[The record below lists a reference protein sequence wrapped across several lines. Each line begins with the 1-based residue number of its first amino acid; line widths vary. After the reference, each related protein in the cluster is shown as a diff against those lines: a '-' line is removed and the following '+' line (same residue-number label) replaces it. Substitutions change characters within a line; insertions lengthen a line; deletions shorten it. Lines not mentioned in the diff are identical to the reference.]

1 VVSRNPVR
9 RTTHT
14 AGAFL
19 VLAALLAAPG
29 PARAGETPK
38 KPGFSRE
45 KLSGKMGETI
55 WYRFQAKNPKAKGNE
70 HYHVIALVERVLKR
84 YGLNAGKH
92 YWLDRNDDLGLLAI
106 TGDRKWTKLIRSL
119 LGFLEEEQPQVRIQA
134 RIVETL
140 TTRDLQAGVDSSLE
154 RKSSKDTFFRGF
166 AINHQPQAYLDSIL
180 HKTIPYTGSS
190 VGFGT
195 VDTVD
200 AQGNFVSKTR
210 ERVGAVS
217 MALLA
222 LGEHQTSN
230 ILAKPDQMVLSGGT
244 ALFHVKK
251 KFPVQNVQFSG
262 TTTKVSVKEK
272 DLGITMNVVPHIVG
286 KDRVYLKIDATVE
299 NMAGFVEVGPGVQ
312 LPFTSKRQVMTS
324 VMVPSGN
331 EVVIGGLFQSEYSVV
346 EKGVPLLSE
355 IPLVG
360 YLFKSYW
367 RVKTR
372 KELLFFVKPRIIKPR
387 ARLFSPAG
395 D

>member
-1 VVSRNPVR
+1 VL
-9 RTTHT
+9 
-14 AGAFL
+14 L
-19 VLAALLAAPG
+19 VLAAFLAAPG
-29 PARAGETPK
+29 PAHAGETPK

-45 KLSGKMGETI
+45 KLSGKAGETI
-55 WYRFQAKNPKAKGNE
+55 WYRFQAKNPKDKGNE
-70 HYHVIALVERVLKR
+70 HYHVIALVQRVLKR
-84 YGLNAGKH
+84 YGLDAGKH
-92 YWLDRNDDLGLLAI
+92 YWLDRSDDLGLLAI

-140 TTRDLQAGVDSSLE
+140 TRRDLQAGVDSSIE

-166 AINHQPQAYLDSIL
+166 SIDHQPQAYLDSIL

-217 MALLA
+217 LALRA

-230 ILAKPDQMVLSGGT
+230 ILAEPDQMVLSGGT
-244 ALFHVKK
+244 AEFRVKK
-251 KFPVQNVQFSG
+251 SFPIQNVQITGS
-262 TTTKVSVKEK
+262 TTKVTIKEK
-272 DLGITMNVVPHIVG
+272 DLGTFMTVVPHIVG
-286 KDRVYLKIDATVE
+286 KDRVYLKIDVKVE
-299 NMAGFVEVGPGVQ
+299 NQAGFVEVGPGTKY
-312 LPFTSKRQVMTS
+312 PFTSLRQVKTS
-324 VMVPSGN
+324 VTVRSGY
-331 EVVIGGLFQSEYSVV
+331 EVVIGGLFQKEYSVV

-367 RVKTR
+367 RTKSR
-372 KELLFFVKPRIIKPR
+372 KELLFFIKPRIIKPR
-387 ARLFSPAG
+387 ARLLSPAG